1 MNKAPPGGLGLHR
14 DLEWGGDFWTVRRLN
29 KYARWNCM
37 RKYVVWKESI
47 EIEIREEI
55 VAVTGFCGNL
65 FSIWVVLE
73 DRVSFDVEIQVS
85 ETREEP

>member
-1 MNKAPPGGLGLHR
+1 
-14 DLEWGGDFWTVRRLN
+14 
-29 KYARWNCM
+29 M
-37 RKYVVWKESI
+37 RKYVLWKEFI

-55 VAVTGFCGNL
+55 VAVIGFCGNL

-73 DRVSFDVEIQVS
+73 DQVSFDVEIQVS